1 MGGLSPMMPKRAAPS
16 RGLASEGAV
25 SRVASALARS
35 RVRSAFLTTTR
46 TSFWSKG

>member
-1 MGGLSPMMPKRAAPS
+1 MSRMGGLSPMIPKRSVPS
-16 RGLASEGAV
+16 REVATAGAG

-46 TSFWSKG
+46 TSC